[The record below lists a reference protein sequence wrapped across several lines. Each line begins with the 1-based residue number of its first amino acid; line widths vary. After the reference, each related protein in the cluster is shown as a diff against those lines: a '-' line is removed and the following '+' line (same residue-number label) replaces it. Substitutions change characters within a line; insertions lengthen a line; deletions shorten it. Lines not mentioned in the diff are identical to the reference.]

1 MIFILIRL
9 TGLLGLS
16 LGVIAFQFKNH
27 KQIMLCKIFAEVAY
41 CAQYTLLGAYTGG
54 AIGAISVIR
63 NYLFRRQVEKGK
75 STLPLI
81 IIFSIFIVIIC
92 AVTWAG
98 PLSLLPLF
106 SKVISC
112 ISYGMKNPKKL
123 RIITLPTCFMWV
135 TYNLFVGSW
144 EAMIGDSLSAISIM
158 IAIYKFDI
166 RKQKQE
172 SKTNSN

>member
-1 MIFILIRL
+1 MLFVLIRI

-16 LGVIAFQFKNH
+16 LGVISFQFRH
-27 KQIMLCKIFAEVAY
+27 HRQIMLCKVFAEVAY
-41 CAQYTLLGAYTGG
+41 SIQYTLLHAYTGA
-54 AIGAISVIR
+54 AISVISVIR

-81 IIFSIFIVIIC
+81 IIFSVFIIVLC

-112 ISYGMKNPKKL
+112 ISYGMTNPKKL
-123 RIITLPTCFMWV
+123 RIITLPTCFMWI
-135 TYNLFVGSW
+135 TYNIFVGSW

-158 IAIYKFDI
+158 FAIYKFDI
-166 RKQKQE
+166 KKQ
-172 SKTNSN
+172 S